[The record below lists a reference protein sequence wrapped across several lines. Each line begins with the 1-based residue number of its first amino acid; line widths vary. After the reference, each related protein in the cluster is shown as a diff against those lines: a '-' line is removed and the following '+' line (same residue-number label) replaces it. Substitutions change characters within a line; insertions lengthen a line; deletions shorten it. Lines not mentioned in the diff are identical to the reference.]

1 MLEVVTV
8 NSKIGRVGPERQARV
23 MLSFLAEPGAAALG
37 ALLRVCTPAEIV
49 AAVSSEREPGA
60 VLPAAGRGIA
70 GVARAFARWRARLGQ
85 LPSPERLAGL
95 AA

>member
-1 MLEVVTV
+1 MPEVVTV

-23 MLSFLAEPGAAALG
+23 MLSFLAEPGEPALG

-60 VLPAAGRGIA
+60 VLPGPCVRP
-70 GVARAFARWRARLGQ
+70 VAR
-85 LPSPERLAGL
+85 SPRPAPVPGETGRLA
-95 AA
+95 A